1 MSDIAITGLAV
12 HTLRLPV
19 RSRRRQG
26 SGDATPEAE
35 VVVVRIDTD
44 AGIRGWGEAAPW
56 AVFTG
61 TVEAA
66 VAALHVHF
74 RPIVLGADPFD
85 VQRLLARADR
95 AVVGAPEAKAAME
108 MALFD
113 IMGRALGTPVHNLL
127 GGAVRAEI
135 PLSFSIAN
143 PDIDTD
149 VETAGALYGEGH
161 RIFKVKTGFAGHT
174 EDIRRLEKLR
184 TELPDDVDLRVD
196 YNQGLDP
203 FDAIP
208 KLRDIEPFRLTFI
221 EQPVPTEQTGAMAR
235 IARALDTPIMADETV
250 FTPHQALTMA
260 AHEIADAVSV
270 KVSKSG
276 GMLRCKEVAAIA
288 AAAGIPCYGG
298 SMFET
303 GLSHLAGTHMI
314 AATPNFPLGC
324 EFFQARYYLTEDL
337 LSAPFPVR
345 DGNVVVPDG
354 PGLGIEVDEDRVRK
368 YTVQRLE

>member
-1 MSDIAITGLAV
+1 MSGIAITGLAV

-44 AGIRGWGEAAPW
+44 AGIHGWGEAAPW

-66 VAALHVHF
+66 AAALHVHF
-74 RPIVLGADPFD
+74 RPILEGADPFD

-127 GGAVRAEI
+127 GGAVRTEI

-143 PDIDTD
+143 PDIDAD
-149 VETAGALYGEGH
+149 VETAAALYGEGH
-161 RIFKVKTGFAGHT
+161 RIFKVKTGFAGHA

-184 TELPDDVDLRVD
+184 IGLPDDVDLRVD
-196 YNQGLDP
+196 YNQGL
-203 FDAIP
+203 
-208 KLRDIEPFRLTFI
+208 EPSTPSPGCATSSLSASPSSSSRCPPSRHRPWPGS
-221 EQPVPTEQTGAMAR
+221 PVPWTRPSWPTR
-235 IARALDTPIMADETV
+235 
-250 FTPHQALTMA
+250 
-260 AHEIADAVSV
+260 
-270 KVSKSG
+270 
-276 GMLRCKEVAAIA
+276 RCS
-288 AAAGIPCYGG
+288 PR
-298 SMFET
+298 T
-303 GLSHLAGTHMI
+303 
-314 AATPNFPLGC
+314 
-324 EFFQARYYLTEDL
+324 R
-337 LSAPFPVR
+337 R
-345 DGNVVVPDG
+345 
-354 PGLGIEVDEDRVRK
+354 
-368 YTVQRLE
+368 